1 MQAIW
6 FTNFIQVNQMKQL
19 LKGSKFNDIK
29 GIKVLP
35 TFDLQGKD
43 SWL

>member
-1 MQAIW
+1 M
-6 FTNFIQVNQMKQL
+6 QVNQMRQL
-19 LKGSKFNDIK
+19 LKGSKFNDIR

-35 TFDLQGKD
+35 TFDLQGKA